1 MEKKSD
7 SDLRNLNLPISDE
20 ILITEVDN
28 LLEWKPRRQEHI
40 IILSL
45 SLISLM
51 VALDESILIAA
62 IQVSL

>member
-62 IQVSL
+62 LLVSL